1 MLLIA
6 CVRLKHIS
14 KLLPAYSLSDSLP
27 VLHWWL
33 KSRKIKRTF
42 NIIQRFN
49 PDSRKYLPGTFTM
62 FGVGRGG
69 WCGQGTHH
77 LTVLTLPSMF
87 PSEATDTVVYLPT
100 SQQNAS
106 LSNEEAVIFLNTP
119 PKPSFGWC
127 LAVFILKRQEITPCR
142 WGKHDRGHH
151 YSSVARRKSPQGA
164 QKNEKLFF
172 FATDVYWFVRF
183 IGSTP

>member
-1 MLLIA
+1 MLDLSISLNCFLLIL
-6 CVRLKHIS
+6 CLIVFQFFIDDS
-14 KLLPAYSLSDSLP
+14 NPGKLRGPSILYSASTLTVGNTYL
-27 VLHWWL
+27 VLL
-33 KSRKIKRTF
+33 
-42 NIIQRFN
+42 
-49 PDSRKYLPGTFTM
+49 LCL
-62 FGVGRGG
+62 GRGGG